1 MDLFS
6 NDAIVNYIAEF
17 LGIIATAILIPIV
30 LNIYFKRK
38 NRFKKHIADEIL
50 MKRIYHYLKII
61 VPEQYRISKN
71 EIWKK
76 KGSLGLFDY
85 YIPFDIIDN
94 FEMQI
99 RKDYIAHDLDEY
111 ILRVWSVLNDFKK
124 ESWEFSSIYS
134 DVIDKSISRELL
146 RIERSLVAIE
156 ENMYDLSDF
165 NIEDISIAVYSII
178 RIRTILLKKCKIVT
192 NLPNFSNFE

>member
-6 NDAIVNYIAEF
+6 SDAIINYIAEF
-17 LGIIATAILIPIV
+17 FGIIITVIIIPIV
-30 LNIYFKRK
+30 LNLYFKRK

-71 EIWKK
+71 EFWKK

-134 DVIDKSISRELL
+134 DVIDKSISREFLL
-146 RIERSLVAIE
+146 IERSLAAIE
-156 ENMYDLSDF
+156 ENIYDLSDF
-165 NIEDISIAVYSII
+165 DIEDISIAVYSII